1 MTGFLVD
8 NQRSHPAVR
17 FDCPDRESGTHFVGL
32 SEANVIRYQQPM
44 NFSMMFPFLGKNE
57 TKQIKIDWGIE
68 IPKLKAGRLYFL
80 SPTLLY

>member
-1 MTGFLVD
+1 VFEQGFIDELGDLDTGI
-8 NQRSHPAVR
+8 
-17 FDCPDRESGTHFVGL
+17 DRALEIVGL

-44 NFSMMFPFLGKNE
+44 NFSMMFPFLGKND
-57 TKQIKIDWGIE
+57 TNQIKIDWGIE